1 MSQVTIILIIAMVF
15 SAIFSGME
23 IAFVSAD
30 KMRFEMDCERKTFS
44 SSILGSFFRNPDN
57 FISTMLVGNNISLV
71 VYSTMMAALIEGLL
85 PQAMLNHNFL
95 LVLMETLI
103 STMIIIVVGEFLPKT
118 LFRINANSTL
128 SFFSV
133 FVFLA
138 HIVLYPISRFTTWLS
153 KIILR
158 FVGVKINRGN
168 NAKTFSKIELDYFVQ
183 SVLKSR
189 DTLKQQGSELK
200 IFQNVLDF
208 SNVKIRDCMIPRNEI
223 QAVEL
228 AVSLDDLKN
237 NFIHTGLSKIIVF
250 QDDID
255 HIIGYIHSSEL
266 FRHKEDWREHIQSI
280 PFVPETLMAHKLMK
294 QLQAKNKT
302 LAVVID
308 EFGGTSGIVSLEDLV
323 EEILGEI
330 EDEHDVNSLVAKKT
344 DGGYLLSARM
354 EIERVNELS
363 DLSVPAS
370 EDYITIGGLI
380 LEHAKGFPKVNEKL
394 DIGGYSFRIL
404 KMSDTKIELVKLI
417 TEN

>member
-237 NFIHTGLSKIIVF
+237 NFIHTFGL
-250 QDDID
+250 
-255 HIIGYIHSSEL
+255 HL
-266 FRHKEDWREHIQSI
+266 F
-280 PFVPETLMAHKLMK
+280 
-294 QLQAKNKT
+294 
-302 LAVVID
+302 
-308 EFGGTSGIVSLEDLV
+308 
-323 EEILGEI
+323 
-330 EDEHDVNSLVAKKT
+330 
-344 DGGYLLSARM
+344 
-354 EIERVNELS
+354 
-363 DLSVPAS
+363 
-370 EDYITIGGLI
+370 
-380 LEHAKGFPKVNEKL
+380 
-394 DIGGYSFRIL
+394 
-404 KMSDTKIELVKLI
+404 
-417 TEN
+417 